1 MRSKKKEPDDK
12 PKESILKWV
21 RVIEK
26 KIWGEEDK
34 WDEMEKDFDWNDI
47 EKQERLWRVKWK
59 KLRWKEWR
67 EGKEVVFCG
76 EEGLTPL
83 AQEIKV
89 GEQIDLDGDVNQ
101 RGLKRKLLMWD
112 QGTSDKLENEVDSR
126 LTIRAERLW
135 SFRLETFC

>member
-1 MRSKKKEPDDK
+1 
-12 PKESILKWV
+12 
-21 RVIEK
+21 
-26 KIWGEEDK
+26 
-34 WDEMEKDFDWNDI
+34 MEKDFDWNDI

-89 GEQIDLDGDVNQ
+89 G
-101 RGLKRKLLMWD
+101 
-112 QGTSDKLENEVDSR
+112 
-126 LTIRAERLW
+126 
-135 SFRLETFC
+135 